1 MRPYIAHVSRAR
13 SILLVAQLTPP
24 SPLSGARRP
33 ANLVKYLTRRG
44 HRVTVL
50 TSLASGR
57 GEVAGAWRVVRT
69 RDVLASRLNWRS
81 GHFKSIQGREQAPA
95 KRPSAL
101 ESIVVP
107 DLALIGWLPFALPR
121 ALSLARQ
128 RQFDCVVSTSPP
140 PAAHLIGLG
149 LRCAGLPWIA
159 DLRDGWTFDPPR
171 PPWPSRLQEAAD
183 RALERTTLARADRL
197 VAVTVPI
204 AEDLAERLGREVATI
219 TNGFDPEEAGNNT
232 GIAVGLLTPDR
243 HSLVHTGRAGVSGRS
258 PRVLVEGLV
267 ELRRLWPEAAERLE
281 VVFAGPTTA
290 EERELLADERL
301 AGMVRSVGAFERPR
315 ALALQRAADS
325 LLVLTAGS
333 SRQSVAT
340 NKLFE
345 YLAARRPVLVLGK
358 DSVAARIVDE
368 VGGGIVA
375 DANDPKAIAA
385 ALRALVEENIKPASA
400 DLARFAWPV
409 LAERFE
415 REIETVLADVPST
428 TRARRP

>member
-1 MRPYIAHVSRAR
+1 MRPYIAHMSRAR

-57 GEVAGAWRVVRT
+57 GEIAGAWRVVRT

-81 GHFKSIQGREQAPA
+81 GHLKSIQGREQAPA

-121 ALSLARQ
+121 ALSLARE

-171 PPWPSRLQEAAD
+171 PRWPTALQEAAD
-183 RALERTTLARADRL
+183 RALERAVLARADRI
-197 VAVTVPI
+197 VAVTAPI
-204 AEDLAERLGREVATI
+204 ADDLARRLGLEVAMI
-219 TNGFDPEEAGNNT
+219 TNGFDPEEAEADVT
-232 GIAVGLLTPDR
+232 LVDGLLTPGR

-258 PRVLVEGLV
+258 PRPLIEGLA
-267 ELRRLWPEAAERLE
+267 ELRRLWPRAAERLE
-281 VVFAGPTTA
+281 VVFAGATTL
-290 EERELLADERL
+290 EERGLLADERL
-301 AGMVRSVGAFERPR
+301 GGMVRSVGALDRPL

-325 LLVLTAGS
+325 LLVLAAGVS
-333 SRQSVAT
+333 ARSVAT

-345 YLAARRPVLVLGK
+345 YLAARRPVLVLG
-358 DSVAARIVDE
+358 DNSVAARIVGE
-368 VGGGIVA
+368 AGGGIVA
-375 DANDPKAIAA
+375 PADDPKAIAA
-385 ALRALVEENIKPASA
+385 ALRMLVEGHIEPANV

-415 REIETVLADVPST
+415 REIDAVLADAPP
-428 TRARRP
+428 TRVRPP